1 MSSFNLKND
10 KNIIFNDNFNEDL
23 FNGSP
28 LIPHGIERLTFGKN
42 FNKPL
47 GYIGFGSYL
56 PLSVKSIELSDKFNQ
71 SIDFLPNGLTN
82 LQFSKNSVFNMLI
95 TRWPY
100 ELEILRFGDKFNS
113 PLYSL
118 PPNLKI
124 LEFGNNFN
132 QPINSLIY
140 PRKLFTIS
148 FGNAFNQYIDDLPDS
163 VENIK
168 LGSDFNQEI
177 SYLPRNLKYI
187 EFGSNFNKKHILE
200 KIPASIKKIK
210 IHKSFPFIDEMNEK
224 FAELLT
230 IYQ

>member
-1 MSSFNLKND
+1 MLRND
-10 KNIIFNDNFNEDL
+10 LNIIFNDNFNEDL

-28 LIPHGIERLTFGKN
+28 LIPLGIERLTFGKN

-95 TRWPY
+95 TRWPN
-100 ELEILRFGDKFNS
+100 ELEILRFGDNFNT

-132 QPINSLIY
+132 QPINPLIY
-140 PRKLFTIS
+140 PKKLFTIS

-177 SYLPRNLKYI
+177 FYLPRNLKYI
-187 EFGSNFNKKHILE
+187 EFGSNFNKKNIFN
-200 KIPASIKKIK
+200 IFPQSIKKIK
-210 IHKSFPFIDEMNEK
+210 IHKAFQFTDEICEK
-224 FAELLT
+224 FGEFLSV
-230 IYQ
+230 Y